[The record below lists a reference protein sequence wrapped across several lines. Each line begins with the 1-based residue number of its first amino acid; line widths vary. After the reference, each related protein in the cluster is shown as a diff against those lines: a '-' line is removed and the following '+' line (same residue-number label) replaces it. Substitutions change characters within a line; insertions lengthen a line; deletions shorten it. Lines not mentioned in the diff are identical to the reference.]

1 MTNNST
7 RKPKF
12 RPNVHIVIFSV
23 FLLIGAVVAGYIIFK
38 NHRLEIDVSPVT
50 TKSVDIVPVVKKL
63 KYSKISGKYLFSG
76 TVMMGRGV
84 ELVAKGD
91 LNQPF
96 SGMSTLGS
104 YDANIG
110 VLECPIT
117 SNKISYQS
125 QVDTL
130 KFNCGPEWLP
140 VLKKYFPIIDLSSNH
155 LYDMGK
161 SGFDETVNRLNDSGF
176 QVVGNFNPHIE
187 NDNCK
192 VVSMPVRLITENAK
206 SDSSHIPIV
215 MCSYNYKTI
224 YNPSPGE
231 LESIQKWSKIMPVI
245 GLMNGGP
252 EYQHTAGAA
261 QMDVAHKM
269 IDYGADVVVGN
280 GTHWIQNTEVYKGKL
295 IEYSMGNFIF
305 DQLDYDGRIAL
316 NLSVEMTIP
325 YDNNASVWIDV
336 AKACVAKLTACPD
349 EALKLNASK
358 LSPKYDFK
366 IVGSYGGS
374 GKIAT
379 LANAQQ
385 QKDVEERANW
395 AQTVANLESLNN

>member
-1 MTNNST
+1 LEAKQ
-7 RKPKF
+7 RL
-12 RPNVHIVIFSV
+12 RLNVHATIFSFFMFV
-23 FLLIGAVVAGYIIFK
+23 SLFVVGYVAYSNRNKNVDEPSVSINNEVIAPAQEKLI
-38 NHRLEIDVSPVT
+38 
-50 TKSVDIVPVVKKL
+50 
-63 KYSKISGKYLFSG
+63 YSEISGKYLFSG

-91 LNQPF
+91 LSQPF
-96 SGMSTLGS
+96 SGMNTLGS

-140 VLKKYFPIIDLSSNH
+140 VLKKYFPIIDVSSNH

-192 VVSMPVRLITENAK
+192 VVSMPVRLITEDAK
-206 SDSSHIPIV
+206 SDSSYIPIA

-224 YNPSPGE
+224 YTPGPGE

-325 YDNNASVWIDV
+325 YDNNASKWIDV
-336 AKACVAKLTACPD
+336 AKGCVAKLIACPD

-395 AQTVANLESLNN
+395 TQTVANLESLNN